1 MVSSYAASGD
11 KNALA
16 RGLVDFSILTAL
28 EASFGGLYEGTEDTG
43 TVANPLDARGGRL
56 YTLHDNERVVPKFL
70 NDQLSGMT
78 NKDMVYNAL
87 LGSQIGDYYNPQ
99 GPITQDY
106 YKAQRDAFK
115 RDIKATQAGNSEVVN
130 AIKNLENKI
139 VKQPNYT
146 AQIVR
151 VQEDTHAFVL
161 REVKQG
167 MTKVYKKML
176 RAKK

>member
-1 MVSSYAASGD
+1 MS
-11 KNALA
+11 
-16 RGLVDFSILTAL
+16 
-28 EASFGGLYEGTEDTG
+28 
-43 TVANPLDARGGRL
+43 
-56 YTLHDNERVVPKFL
+56 
-70 NDQLSGMT
+70 

-87 LGSQIGDYYNPQ
+87 LGSQMGDYYNPQ
-99 GPITQDY
+99 SPITQDY
-106 YKAQRDAFK
+106 YKAQKEAFK

-146 AQIVR
+146 AQIVK
-151 VQEDTHAFVL
+151 VQEDTHAFIL

>member
-1 MVSSYAASGD
+1 
-11 KNALA
+11 
-16 RGLVDFSILTAL
+16 
-28 EASFGGLYEGTEDTG
+28 
-43 TVANPLDARGGRL
+43 
-56 YTLHDNERVVPKFL
+56 
-70 NDQLSGMT
+70 
-78 NKDMVYNAL
+78 MVYNAL

-115 RDIKATQAGNSEVVN
+115 RDIKATQAGNSEMVSELK
-130 AIKNLENKI
+130 AIKTQLA
-139 VKQPNYT
+139 KQPNYT